1 MVQDSGAIYII
12 NSSWLAIIKWRG
24 LEFVTISNG
33 FSVPWFETML
43 KYQARTTIK
52 VNKLIDLL

>member
-1 MVQDSGAIYII
+1 MVQDSGAIYI

-43 KYQARTTIK
+43 KYQARTTTK
-52 VNKLIDLL
+52 VNKLTDLL